1 LGTFA
6 RLINVVKR
14 LAHCSRSGNI
24 RGGNAVRQSLL
35 DAELYLLKIIAAIDE
50 IVEGVAQLNEL
61 DPTVKFDGS
70 SELQILRTRLSTL
83 LKSVEGVNS
92 QVRLSGTPVFTE
104 GVSARHD

>member
-24 RGGNAVRQSLL
+24 RSGNAVRQSLL

-83 LKSVEGVNS
+83 LENVEGVNS